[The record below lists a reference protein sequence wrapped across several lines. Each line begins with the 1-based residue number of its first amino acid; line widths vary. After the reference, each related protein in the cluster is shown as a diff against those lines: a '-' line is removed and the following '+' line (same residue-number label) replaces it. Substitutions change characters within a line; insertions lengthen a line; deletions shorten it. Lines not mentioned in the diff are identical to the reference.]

1 MPKERYILMLALKRK
16 SANTCKTKVLRFT
29 ASVREQYIYIK
40 GCVIMAETKQF
51 KAESKRL
58 LDMMINSIY
67 THKEIFLRELIS
79 NASDAI
85 DKLYFKSLTDDKVG
99 MNKDDFKIEIT
110 ADKENK
116 VLTIS
121 DNGIGMT
128 ADELENNLGIIANSG
143 SFKFKN
149 ENEKTDDVDII
160 GQFGVGFYSAFM
172 VAKEVEV
179 RSKAYGSDKA
189 YMWKSSGADGYT
201 IEECDKDSVGTEI
214 RLTLKD
220 DTETEC
226 YDEYLEA
233 STIKELVKK
242 YSDYIRFPIKMDVEK
257 TKRKADAK
265 EDDYSDDAYETV
277 IENETLNSMVPLWR
291 KNKNELKPEDY
302 NNFYKEKFF
311 DYTDPLKYIHSKIE
325 GTVTYDSLLFIPA
338 RAPFNFYS
346 KDYEKGL
353 QLYSSGVLISD
364 KCADLLPDYFSFV
377 RGLVDSADLSLNIS
391 REMLQHDHQL
401 KTIAKSIEKT
411 IKSELKK
418 MLNNER
424 EKYEQFWKTFGI
436 QIKFGVYDNYGRDKN
451 AVEDLLMFTSSHENK
466 LTTLDEYVSRMKEE
480 QKYIY
485 YAAGDSV
492 EKIQALPQT
501 ELLRDKGYEILY
513 LTDNV
518 DEFAVKVLMRH
529 GDKEFRNVSEG
540 DLGIDTEAEK
550 EETKKL
556 AEENKDM
563 LSFITAALDGKVKE
577 TKISDKLKSHP
588 VCISSS
594 GQISLEMEKI
604 LNQNPQNEKVKSEK
618 VLEINPN
625 HKIFAAMQKLYGED
639 KEKFKDYASILYD
652 QALLIEGMQIEDPVE
667 FSNKICALMAE

>member
-1 MPKERYILMLALKRK
+1 M
-16 SANTCKTKVLRFT
+16 KVLKST

-466 LTTLDEYVSRMKEE
+466 LTTLDEYVSRMKED

>member
-1 MPKERYILMLALKRK
+1 
-16 SANTCKTKVLRFT
+16 
-29 ASVREQYIYIK
+29 
-40 GCVIMAETKQF
+40 MAETKQF

-277 IENETLNSMVPLWR
+277 IEKETLNSMVPLWR

-436 QIKFGVYDNYGRDKN
+436 QIKFGVYDNYGRDKD

>member
-436 QIKFGVYDNYGRDKN
+436 QIKFGVYDNYGRDKD

-540 DLGIDTEAEK
+540 DLGIDTEAKK

>member
-1 MPKERYILMLALKRK
+1 
-16 SANTCKTKVLRFT
+16 
-29 ASVREQYIYIK
+29 
-40 GCVIMAETKQF
+40 MAETKQF

-58 LDMMINSIY
+58 LDLMINSIY

-99 MNKDDFKIEIT
+99 MVKDDFAINIIP
-110 ADKENK
+110 DKDSGT
-116 VLTIS
+116 LTIV

-128 ADELENNLGIIANSG
+128 EEELENNLGIIANSG

-149 ENEKTDDVDII
+149 ENEKNEDVDII
-160 GQFGVGFYSAFM
+160 GQFGVGFYSSFM

-179 RSKAYGSDKA
+179 ISRAYGEDKA
-189 YMWKSSGADGYT
+189 HVWKSSGVEGYT
-201 IEECDKDSVGTEI
+201 IEECDRDSVGTTI
-214 RLTLKD
+214 KLTLKE
-220 DTETEC
+220 DTENEK
-226 YDEYLEA
+226 YSEYL
-233 STIKELVKK
+233 TDFKLKELVKK

-257 TKRKADAK
+257 TRRKPDSK
-265 EDDYSDDAYETV
+265 DDDYSDEAYETYT
-277 IENETLNSMVPLWR
+277 ENETLNSMVPLWR

-302 NNFYKEKFF
+302 NNFYKEKFY
-311 DYTDPLKYIHSKIE
+311 DYNDPLKYIHSKVE
-325 GTVTYDSLLFIPA
+325 GMSTYDSLLFIPA
-338 RAPFNFYS
+338 QPPFNFYS

-353 QLYSSGVLISD
+353 QLYSSGVLITD

-391 REMLQHDHQL
+391 REVLQHDHQL

-411 IKSELKK
+411 IKNELKK
-418 MLNNER
+418 MLNNNR
-424 EKYEQFWKTFGI
+424 EDYEKFWKSFGI
-436 QIKFGVYDNYGRDKN
+436 QVKFGVYDNYGRDKD
-451 AVEDLLMFTSSHENK
+451 AVEDLLMFVSSAEKK
-466 LTTLDEYVSRMKEE
+466 LVTLDEYVSRMKED

-485 YAAGDSV
+485 YAAGETV
-492 EKIQALPQT
+492 ESIELLPQT

-529 GDKEFRNVSEG
+529 GEKEFRNVSES
-540 DLGIDTEAEK
+540 DLGIDSEEQK

-556 AEENKDM
+556 AEDNKDM
-563 LSFITAALDGKVKE
+563 LSLISETLSGKIKE
-577 TKISDKLKSHP
+577 AIISEKLKSHP

-618 VLEINPN
+618 VLELNPN
-625 HKIFAAMQKLYGED
+625 HKIFASLQKLFESD

-652 QALLIEGMQIEDPVE
+652 QALLIEGMKIEDPVE
-667 FSNKICALMAE
+667 FSNKVCSLMADMA

>member
-1 MPKERYILMLALKRK
+1 M
-16 SANTCKTKVLRFT
+16 
-29 ASVREQYIYIK
+29 
-40 GCVIMAETKQF
+40 ETKQF

-58 LDMMINSIY
+58 LDMMIHSIY

-172 VAKEVEV
+172 VAKKVEV

-189 YMWKSSGADGYT
+189 YMWKSGGADGYT

-302 NNFYKEKFF
+302 NQFYKEKFF

-436 QIKFGVYDNYGRDKN
+436 QIKFGVYDNYGRDKD

>member
-1 MPKERYILMLALKRK
+1 
-16 SANTCKTKVLRFT
+16 
-29 ASVREQYIYIK
+29 
-40 GCVIMAETKQF
+40 MAETKQF

-99 MNKDDFKIEIT
+99 MSKDDFRIDIA
-110 ADKENK
+110 ADKENGT
-116 VLTIS
+116 LTIT

-128 ADELENNLGIIANSG
+128 ADELENNLGVIANSG

-149 ENEKTDDVDII
+149 ENENTGDVDII

-179 RSKAYGSDKA
+179 RTRAYGSEKA
-189 YMWKSSGADGYT
+189 YVWRSQGVDGYT
-201 IEECDKDSVGTEI
+201 IEECDKEKPGTQI
-214 RLTLKD
+214 RLTLKE
-220 DTETEC
+220 DTENEC
-226 YDEYLEA
+226 FDEFLEP
-233 STIKELVKK
+233 SRIKELVKK
-242 YSDYIRFPIKMDVEK
+242 YSDYIRFPIKMDIEK
-257 TKRKADAK
+257 TRRKPDAK
-265 EDDYSDDAYETV
+265 EDDYSDEAYEKY

-302 NNFYKEKFF
+302 NNFYKEKFYDF
-311 DYTDPLKYIHSKIE
+311 TDPLKYIHSKVE
-325 GTVTYDSLLFIPA
+325 GMVTYDSLLFIPS
-338 RAPFNFYS
+338 RAPYDFYS

-353 QLYSSGVLISD
+353 QLYSSGVLITD

-377 RGLVDSADLSLNIS
+377 KGLVDSADLSLNIS

-401 KTIAKSIEKT
+401 KMIAKSIEKSV
-411 IKSELKK
+411 KNELKK
-418 MLNNER
+418 MLENSR
-424 EKYEQFWKTFGI
+424 DDYEKFWKAFGI
-436 QIKFGVYDNYGRDKN
+436 QLKFGVYDNYGRDKD
-451 AVEDLLMFTSSHENK
+451 AVEDLLMFTSSFEKK
-466 LTTLDEYVSRMKEE
+466 LVTLDEYVSRMKED

-485 YAAGDSV
+485 YAAGDSA
-492 EKIQALPQT
+492 EKIEALPQT

-529 GDKEFRNVSEG
+529 GEKEFKNVSEG
-540 DLGIDTEAEK
+540 DLGIDTEEQK

-563 LSFITAALDGKVKE
+563 LSLITEALDGKIKE
-577 TKISDKLKSHP
+577 TRISEKLKSHP

-618 VLEINPN
+618 ILEINPN
-625 HKIFAAMQKLYGED
+625 HKIFGAMQKLYGED
-639 KEKFKDYASILYD
+639 KEKFRDYASILYD
-652 QALLIEGMQIEDPVE
+652 QALLIEGMQIDDPVE
-667 FSNKICALMAE
+667 FSNRICSLMADR

>member
-1 MPKERYILMLALKRK
+1 MLALKRK

-436 QIKFGVYDNYGRDKN
+436 QIKFGVYDNYGRDKD

-540 DLGIDTEAEK
+540 DLGIDTEAKK